1 MAENATVVPGEV
13 VQPTTVTPTP
23 SPGSAGLPTQVPGQ
37 PTTVSGA
44 AAAQGGIDPGNLIV
58 PDIDEDL
65 FEFEKDDNPLMQ
77 LMLKAKKVT
86 VNSPEVDHYML
97 DEPADGC
104 ETNAAL
110 AASQGQ
116 TAVLPVEAKYQKYFH
131 PYDTVLVKDVD
142 GYTEDGQTLT
152 PGKDLMLFVTGI
164 DPSTNNPIVRAVNGP
179 RDNATDEFCKC
190 PAIPAGTYLVFLVNA
205 LYETQKEVE
214 PDLILPTPERLYLQ
228 KSGMNQVVSDY
239 FDSQKKR
246 IPFNEAII
254 AEKSIRNYKRKCNR
268 TLWASRKSKFL
279 VKAEKNMGAQ
289 SVYTS
294 EGVRWQFKRE
304 LQHSGKWTVEE
315 LIALVKMFKNGEDV
329 PEGGV
334 FLVGTNL
341 LEQLQC
347 IDYTGHPEI
356 TISSAVNPVGWKVT
370 RITTIFGDLDIKQ
383 ERTLDRLRWSN
394 SGAVLGYNRL
404 VHYSRTAEHT
414 FEDRIE
420 GQEAKRTGILKWD
433 CLGLKGSCHIW
444 VDGEGSSANNGAV
457 SIVYWNSASAPT
469 GNDLVDGRVYYLLQD
484 CAGINADAKA
494 GQMWQA
500 SVTTS
505 GGNTT
510 TTWAEYAGTFY
521 ANN

>member
-1 MAENATVVPGEV
+1 MAETAVVASGEV
-13 VQPTTVTPTP
+13 VQPTSVTPTP
-23 SPGSAGLPTQVPGQ
+23 GPGSAGLPTQVPGQ

-44 AAAQGGIDPGNLIV
+44 AAATGGVGAGNLIV

-65 FEFEKDDNPLMQ
+65 FEFEKDENPLMQ
-77 LMLKAKKVT
+77 LMLKAKKVN
-86 VNSPEVDHYML
+86 VASPEVDHYML

-104 ETNAAL
+104 ETSTAL
-110 AASQGQ
+110 SASAGQ

-142 GYTEDGQTLT
+142 GYTEDGQTST
-152 PGKDLMLFVTGI
+152 PGKDLMLFVTGV
-164 DPSTNNPIVRAVNGP
+164 DPTTNNPIVRAVNGP
-179 RDNATDEFCKC
+179 KSNATDEFCTV

-214 PDLILPTPERLYLQ
+214 PDLILPIPERLYLQ

-246 IPFNEAII
+246 IPFNEAVI
-254 AEKSIRNYKRKCNR
+254 AEKAIRNYKRKANR

-279 VKAEKNMGAQ
+279 VKAEKNMGNQ
-289 SVYTS
+289 YVYTC

-304 LQHSGKWTVEE
+304 IQHEGEWTIEE
-315 LIALVKMFKNGEDV
+315 LIALLKVFKNGEDV

-334 FLVGTNL
+334 WLVGTNL

-347 IDYTGHPEI
+347 IDYSNHPEI
-356 TISSAVNPVGWKVT
+356 TITSAINPVGWKVT
-370 RITTIFGDLDIKQ
+370 RITSIFGDLDIKQ
-383 ERTLDRLRWSN
+383 ERTLDRLKWSN
-394 SGAVLGYNRL
+394 SGAIIGYDRL
-404 VHYSRTAEHT
+404 VHYARTAEHS

-444 VDGEGSSANNGAV
+444 VDGEGSAANAGAV
-457 SIVYWNSASAPT
+457 SMVFWNSASAPT
-469 GNDLVDGRVYYLLQD
+469 GADLVDGRVYYLLQD
-484 CAGINADAKA
+484 CPGIADNAQF
-494 GQMWQA
+494 GQMWKYHAATVSPAA
-500 SVTTS
+500 SAYWEEFDGS
-505 GGNTT
+505 
-510 TTWAEYAGTFY
+510 FY
-521 ANN
+521 AN

>member
-164 DPSTNNPIVRAVNGP
+164 DPTTNNPIVRAVNGP

-190 PAIPAGTYLVFLVNA
+190 PAIPAGTYLVFLNNA

-254 AEKSIRNYKRKCNR
+254 AEKSIRNYKRKGNR

-279 VKAEKNMGAQ
+279 VKAEKNMGNQ
-289 SVYTS
+289 YVYTS

-356 TISSAVNPVGWKVT
+356 TITSAVNPVGWKVT

-444 VDGEGSSANNGAV
+444 VDGEGASANNGAV
-457 SIVYWNSASAPT
+457 SIVYWNSSSAPT
-469 GNDLVDGRVYYLLQD
+469 GNDLVDRRVYYLLQD
-484 CAGINADAKA
+484 CAGINANAKA
-494 GQMWQA
+494 GQMWQYHA
-500 SVTTS
+500 AVVSPAAAAY
-505 GGNTT
+505 
-510 TTWAEYAGTFY
+510 WEEYEGTFY

>member
-1 MAENATVVPGEV
+1 
-13 VQPTTVTPTP
+13 
-23 SPGSAGLPTQVPGQ
+23 
-37 PTTVSGA
+37 
-44 AAAQGGIDPGNLIV
+44 
-58 PDIDEDL
+58 
-65 FEFEKDDNPLMQ
+65 MQ

-294 EGVRWQFKRE
+294 EGVR
-304 LQHSGKWTVEE
+304 LS
-315 LIALVKMFKNGEDV
+315 LI
-329 PEGGV
+329 
-334 FLVGTNL
+334 
-341 LEQLQC
+341 
-347 IDYTGHPEI
+347 
-356 TISSAVNPVGWKVT
+356 
-370 RITTIFGDLDIKQ
+370 
-383 ERTLDRLRWSN
+383 
-394 SGAVLGYNRL
+394 
-404 VHYSRTAEHT
+404 
-414 FEDRIE
+414 
-420 GQEAKRTGILKWD
+420 
-433 CLGLKGSCHIW
+433 HI
-444 VDGEGSSANNGAV
+444 
-457 SIVYWNSASAPT
+457 
-469 GNDLVDGRVYYLLQD
+469 
-484 CAGINADAKA
+484 
-494 GQMWQA
+494 
-500 SVTTS
+500 
-505 GGNTT
+505 
-510 TTWAEYAGTFY
+510 
-521 ANN
+521 

>member
-164 DPSTNNPIVRAVNGP
+164 DPTTNNPIVRAVNGP

-190 PAIPAGTYLVFLVNA
+190 PAIPAGTYLVFLNNA

-254 AEKSIRNYKRKCNR
+254 AEKSIRNYKRKGNR

-279 VKAEKNMGAQ
+279 VKAEKNMGNQ
-289 SVYTS
+289 YVYTS

-356 TISSAVNPVGWKVT
+356 TITSAVNPVGWKVT

-444 VDGEGSSANNGAV
+444 VDGEGASANNGAV
-457 SIVYWNSASAPT
+457 SIVYWNSSSAPT
-469 GNDLVDGRVYYLLQD
+469 GNDLVDRRVYYLLQD

-494 GQMWQA
+494 GQMWQYHA
-500 SVTTS
+500 AVVSPAAAAY
-505 GGNTT
+505 
-510 TTWAEYAGTFY
+510 WEEYEGTFY